1 MARGKK
7 THTGFGI
14 RHKNFRNRCY
24 DYVRD
29 NGPCTAHEMYSEVRT
44 VKGTM
49 PKCMPA
55 SPLSLTQML
64 KRDPRFYSDRSVKV
78 MNYTGCSKTIR
89 QVWSIHEEGEK

>member
-1 MARGKK
+1 MARARKL
-7 THTGFGI
+7 HHGFGI

-24 DYVRD
+24 DYVHD

-55 SPLSLTQML
+55 SPISLSQML
-64 KRDPRFYSDRSVKV
+64 RRDPRFYVVD
-78 MNYTGCSKTIR
+78 TIKAHSFSGESTKR
-89 QVWSIHEEGEK
+89 RVWGINEEEE